1 MRFVKGRMGIDGR
14 GRRGYIRRM
23 DVSQRFPPWIRRS
36 LNTNQGFTKVHGLV
50 KNLHLHTVCEEA
62 KCPNRHECWS
72 SGTATVMIL
81 GEICTRSCSFCSV
94 KSGRPPELD
103 ALEPRRVAAAAK
115 EMGLAHI
122 VITSVNRDDQ
132 LDGGAGIFGE
142 TILAVKEACPGI
154 TVEVLTPDFEGR
166 LESLETLLRSAPHVY
181 SHNIETVRHLQ
192 ASIRPQANYG
202 RSLWALKTAS
212 EWEPGL
218 EVKSG
223 LMVGL
228 GETEDQVYETLED
241 LLESGVKM
249 LTIGQ
254 YLKPTKD
261 HEPVRRFVTP
271 GEFARYEERARAM
284 GFQAVASGPFVR
296 SSYKAET
303 LYAEILAL
311 RSGKDAHAAV

>member
-1 MRFVKGRMGIDGR
+1 MEQKRL
-14 GRRGYIRRM
+14 
-23 DVSQRFPPWIRRS
+23 PPWIRKS
-36 LNTNQGFTKVHGLV
+36 LQTNREFTKVRGLV
-50 KNLHLHTVCEEA
+50 NNLRLHTVCEEA

-81 GEICTRSCSFCSV
+81 GDTCTRSCGFCSV
-94 KSGRPPELD
+94 KSGRPAELD

-115 EMGLAHI
+115 EMALKHI

-132 LDGGAGIFGE
+132 LNGGADIFGE
-142 TILAVKEACPGI
+142 TIAEVKRMAPGI

-166 LESLETLLRSAPHVY
+166 EESLRLVLEAAPQVF

-192 ASIRPQANYG
+192 AQIRPQANYG
-202 RSLWALKTAS
+202 RSMWALRRAS
-212 EWEPGL
+212 EWKPGL

-228 GETEDQVYETLED
+228 GETAEQVVETLRD
-241 LLESGVKM
+241 LRENGVTM

-254 YLKPTKD
+254 YLRPTPK
-261 HEPVRRFVTP
+261 HEPVRRFVP
-271 GEFARYEERARAM
+271 PEEFASYERTARDI

-303 LYAEILAL
+303 LYAEMVAW
-311 RSGKDAHAAV
+311 RRERGAHVAG

>member
-1 MRFVKGRMGIDGR
+1 VGNLR
-14 GRRGYIRRM
+14 
-23 DVSQRFPPWIRRS
+23 
-36 LNTNQGFTKVHGLV
+36 LN
-50 KNLHLHTVCEEA
+50 TVCEEA

-81 GEICTRSCSFCSV
+81 GDTCTRSCRFCSV

-103 ALEPRRVAAAAK
+103 RLEPRRVAAAAK
-115 EMGLAHI
+115 EMNLKHI

-132 LDGGAGIFGE
+132 LNGGADIFGE
-142 TILAVKEACPGI
+142 TILAVKEAVPGI

-166 LESLETLLRSAPHVY
+166 EESLNLVLEAAPHVF

-192 ASIRPQANYG
+192 AQIRPQANYG
-202 RSLWALKTAS
+202 RSMWALRHAS
-212 EWEPGL
+212 AWQPEL

-228 GETEDQVYETLED
+228 GETEEQVLETLGD
-241 LLESGVKM
+241 LRDNGVTM

-254 YLKPTKD
+254 YLQPTPN
-261 HEPVRRFVTP
+261 HEPVHRFVP
-271 GEFARYEERARAM
+271 PEEFAAYEKAALEL
-284 GFQAVASGPFVR
+284 GFSAVASGPFVR

-303 LYAEILAL
+303 LYAERRRIRTGTLAH
-311 RSGKDAHAAV
+311 GGA

>member
-1 MRFVKGRMGIDGR
+1 ME
-14 GRRGYIRRM
+14 
-23 DVSQRFPPWIRRS
+23 SQRLPPWIRRS
-36 LNTNQGFTKVHGLV
+36 LQTDKGFNKVHGLV
-50 KNLHLHTVCEEA
+50 NNLRLHTVCEEA
-62 KCPNRHECWS
+62 KCPNRHECWN

-81 GEICTRSCSFCSV
+81 GDVCTRSCAFCSV

-103 ALEPRRVAAAAK
+103 ALEPRRVAMAAK

-132 LDGGAGIFGE
+132 EDGGSEIFAR
-142 TILAVKEACPGI
+142 TILAVKDAVPGI

-166 LESLETLLRSAPHVY
+166 EASLGRVLDAQPHVF

-192 ASIRPQANYG
+192 APIRPQANYG
-202 RSLWALKTAS
+202 RSLWALRRAS
-212 EWEPGL
+212 EWSPTV

-241 LLESGVKM
+241 LLANGVRM
-249 LTIGQ
+249 LTLGQ
-254 YLKPTKD
+254 YLRPSVK
-261 HEPVRRFVTP
+261 HEPVHRFVTP
-271 GEFARYEERARAM
+271 EEFDRYGERAKAM
-284 GFQAVASGPFVR
+284 GFHAVASGPFVR

-303 LYAEILAL
+303 LYAEMQS
-311 RSGKDAHAAV
+311 RRQAAAG

>member
-1 MRFVKGRMGIDGR
+1 MGPDMEMTR
-14 GRRGYIRRM
+14 L
-23 DVSQRFPPWIRRS
+23 PPWIRKP
-36 LNTNQGFTKVHGLV
+36 LQTNQNFNKVHGLV
-50 KNLHLHTVCEEA
+50 NNLRLHTVCEEA

-81 GEICTRSCSFCSV
+81 GDTCTRSCRFCSV

-103 ALEPRRVAAAAK
+103 LLEPRRVAAAAK
-115 EMGLAHI
+115 EMNLKHI

-132 LDGGAGIFGE
+132 LNGGADIFGD
-142 TILAVKEACPGI
+142 TIRAVKAAVPGI

-166 LESLETLLRSAPHVY
+166 EASLNLVLEAAPHVF

-192 ASIRPQANYG
+192 AQIRPQANYG
-202 RSLWALKTAS
+202 RSMWTLRTAAA
-212 EWEPGL
+212 WRPQV

-223 LMVGL
+223 MMVGL
-228 GETEDQVYETLED
+228 GETEEQVIETMAD
-241 LLESGVKM
+241 LVENGATM

-254 YLKPTKD
+254 YLRPSMD
-261 HEPVRRFVTP
+261 HEPVHRFVHP
-271 GEFARYEERARAM
+271 DEFARYEVKAREI

-303 LYAEILAL
+303 LYEERIAWRRGRTSHVA
-311 RSGKDAHAAV
+311 G

>member
-1 MRFVKGRMGIDGR
+1 MDGMKCF
-14 GRRGYIRRM
+14 M
-23 DVSQRFPPWIRRS
+23 DKPHRFPPWIRRS
-36 LNTNQGFTKVHGLV
+36 LQTNKDFTQVHGLV
-50 KNLHLHTVCEEA
+50 KSLHLHTVCEEA

-81 GEICTRSCSFCSV
+81 GDVCTRSCGFCSV

-115 EMGLAHI
+115 EMKLEHI

-132 LDGGAGIFGE
+132 LDGGATIFAE
-142 TILAVKEACPGI
+142 TIEAVKEMCPGI

-166 LESLETLLRSAPHVY
+166 LESLEILLRSAPHVY

-192 ASIRPQANYG
+192 AQIRPQANYG
-202 RSLWALKTAS
+202 RSLWALQTAS
-212 EWEPGL
+212 EWEPHL

-228 GETEDQVYETLED
+228 GETEEQVYETLED
-241 LLESGVKM
+241 LVAHGVTM

-254 YLKPTKD
+254 YLRPSKD
-261 HEPVRRFVTP
+261 HEPVHRFVTP
-271 GEFARYEERARAM
+271 EEFARYETRAREM
-284 GFQAVASGPFVR
+284 GFHAVASGPFVR

-303 LYAEILAL
+303 LYAEMRAY
-311 RSGKDAHAAV
+311 RGGKAVDEAV

>member
-1 MRFVKGRMGIDGR
+1 MWAYTPK
-14 GRRGYIRRM
+14 M
-23 DVSQRFPPWIRRS
+23 DTSQRFPPWIRRT
-36 LNTNQGFTKVHGLV
+36 LNTNRDFKQVHGLV
-50 KNLHLHTVCEEA
+50 KQLHLHTVCEEA

-72 SGTATVMIL
+72 QGTATVMIL
-81 GEICTRSCSFCSV
+81 GEVCTRSCAFCSV

-115 EMGLAHI
+115 EMKLKHI

-132 LDGGAGIFGE
+132 LDGGAGIFAE
-142 TILAVKEACPGI
+142 TIRAVREACPGI

-166 LESLETLLRSAPHVY
+166 EESLRTLLDSQPQIY

-192 ASIRPQANYG
+192 AQIRPQANYG
-202 RSLWALKTAS
+202 RSLWALETAAAWS
-212 EWEPGL
+212 PRL

-228 GETEDQVYETLED
+228 GETEEQVYETLED
-241 LLESGVKM
+241 LFACGVRM

-254 YLKPTKD
+254 YLRPTKS
-261 HEPVRRFVTP
+261 HEPVHRFVTP
-271 GEFARYEERARAM
+271 DEFVRYETRAREM

-296 SSYKAET
+296 SSYKAEA
-303 LYAEILAL
+303 LYEEMCAS
-311 RSGKDAHAAV
+311 RSGNGLDAAV

>member
-1 MRFVKGRMGIDGR
+1 METTRL
-14 GRRGYIRRM
+14 
-23 DVSQRFPPWIRRS
+23 PPWIRKNLR
-36 LNTNQGFTKVHGLV
+36 TNHQFNQVHGLV
-50 KNLHLHTVCEEA
+50 NNLRLHTVCEEA

-81 GEICTRSCSFCSV
+81 GDTCTRSCRFCSV

-103 ALEPRRVAAAAK
+103 HLEPRRVATAAA
-115 EMGLAHI
+115 EMNLKHI

-132 LDGGAGIFGE
+132 LDGGGAIFAE
-142 TILAVKEACPGI
+142 TIRAVKEAVPGI

-166 LESLETLLRSAPHVY
+166 EESLDLVLKAAPHVF

-192 ASIRPQANYG
+192 AKIRPQANYG
-202 RSLWALKTAS
+202 RSLWALRHAS
-212 EWEPGL
+212 EWTPTL

-228 GETEDQVYETLED
+228 GESEEQAVETLED
-241 LLESGVKM
+241 LVENGVKM

-254 YLKPTKD
+254 YLRPTPQ
-261 HEPVRRFVTP
+261 HEPVHRFVP
-271 GEFARYEERARAM
+271 PEEFVRYGERAKEL
-284 GFQAVASGPFVR
+284 GFHAVASGPFVR

-303 LYAEILAL
+303 LYAEMIDW
-311 RSGKDAHAAV
+311 RNDHASNATG

>member
-1 MRFVKGRMGIDGR
+1 MELTRL
-14 GRRGYIRRM
+14 
-23 DVSQRFPPWIRRS
+23 PPWIRKP
-36 LNTNQGFTKVHGLV
+36 LQTNQNFNKVHGLV
-50 KNLHLHTVCEEA
+50 NNLRLHTVCEEA

-81 GEICTRSCSFCSV
+81 GDTCTRSCRFCSV

-103 ALEPRRVAAAAK
+103 RLEPRRVAAAAR
-115 EMGLAHI
+115 EMHLKHI

-132 LDGGAGIFGE
+132 VNGGADIFGD
-142 TILAVKEACPGI
+142 TIRAVKEAVPGI

-166 LESLETLLRSAPHVY
+166 EASLNLVLEAAPHVF

-192 ASIRPQANYG
+192 AQIRPQANYG
-202 RSLWALKTAS
+202 RSMWTLRTAAA
-212 EWEPGL
+212 WCPQL

-223 LMVGL
+223 MMVGL
-228 GETEDQVYETLED
+228 GETEEQVVDTLAD
-241 LLESGVKM
+241 LFENGATM

-254 YLKPTKD
+254 YLRPSMD
-261 HEPVRRFVTP
+261 HEPVHRFVHP
-271 GEFARYEERARAM
+271 DEFARYGEKAREI

-303 LYAEILAL
+303 LYEEMIAWRRGRA
-311 RSGKDAHAAV
+311 SHVAG

>member
-1 MRFVKGRMGIDGR
+1 MERKRL
-14 GRRGYIRRM
+14 
-23 DVSQRFPPWIRRS
+23 PPWIRKS
-36 LNTNQGFTKVHGLV
+36 LQTNQNFNKVHGLV
-50 KNLHLHTVCEEA
+50 GNLRLNTVCEEA

-81 GEICTRSCSFCSV
+81 GDTCTRSCRFCSV

-103 ALEPRRVAAAAK
+103 RLEPRRVAAAAK
-115 EMGLAHI
+115 EMNLKHI

-132 LDGGAGIFGE
+132 LNGGADIFGE
-142 TILAVKEACPGI
+142 TILAVKEAVPGI

-166 LESLETLLRSAPHVY
+166 EESLNLVLEAAPHVF

-192 ASIRPQANYG
+192 AQIRPQANYG
-202 RSLWALKTAS
+202 RSMWALRHAS
-212 EWEPGL
+212 AWQPEL

-228 GETEDQVYETLED
+228 GETEEQVLETLGD
-241 LLESGVKM
+241 LRDNGVTM

-254 YLKPTKD
+254 YLQPTPN
-261 HEPVRRFVTP
+261 HEPVHRFVP
-271 GEFARYEERARAM
+271 PEEFAAYEKAALEL
-284 GFQAVASGPFVR
+284 GFSAVASGPFVR

-303 LYAEILAL
+303 LYAERRRIRTGTLAH
-311 RSGKDAHAAV
+311 GGA

>member
-1 MRFVKGRMGIDGR
+1 MERKRL
-14 GRRGYIRRM
+14 
-23 DVSQRFPPWIRRS
+23 PPWIRKS
-36 LNTNQGFTKVHGLV
+36 LQTNQNFNKVHGLV
-50 KNLHLHTVCEEA
+50 GNLRLNTVCEEA

-81 GEICTRSCSFCSV
+81 GDTCTRSCRFCSV

-103 ALEPRRVAAAAK
+103 RLEPRRVAAAAK
-115 EMGLAHI
+115 EMNLKHI

-132 LDGGAGIFGE
+132 LNGGADIFGE
-142 TILAVKEACPGI
+142 TILAVKEAVPGI

-166 LESLETLLRSAPHVY
+166 EESLNLVLEAAPHVF

-192 ASIRPQANYG
+192 AQIRPQANYG
-202 RSLWALKTAS
+202 RSMWALRHAS
-212 EWEPGL
+212 GWQPEL

-228 GETEDQVYETLED
+228 GETEEQVLETLGD
-241 LLESGVKM
+241 LRDNGVTM

-254 YLKPTKD
+254 YLQPTPN
-261 HEPVRRFVTP
+261 HEPVHRFVP
-271 GEFARYEERARAM
+271 PEEFTAYEKAALEL
-284 GFQAVASGPFVR
+284 GFSAVASGPFVR

-303 LYAEILAL
+303 LYAERRRIRTGTLAH
-311 RSGKDAHAAV
+311 GGA

>member
-1 MRFVKGRMGIDGR
+1 METTRL
-14 GRRGYIRRM
+14 
-23 DVSQRFPPWIRRS
+23 PPWIRKNLR
-36 LNTNQGFTKVHGLV
+36 TNHNFNQVSGLV
-50 KNLHLHTVCEEA
+50 SNLRLNTVCEEA

-81 GEICTRSCSFCSV
+81 GDTCTRSCRFCSV

-103 ALEPRRVAAAAK
+103 ALEPKRVAAAAA
-115 EMGLAHI
+115 EMKLKHI

-142 TILAVKEACPGI
+142 TIEAVKEAVPGI

-166 LESLETLLRSAPHVY
+166 TESLDLLLTSAPHVF

-192 ASIRPQANYG
+192 AKIRPQANYG
-202 RSLWALKTAS
+202 RSLWALRHAS
-212 EWEPGL
+212 EWTPTL
-218 EVKSG
+218 EVKSS

-228 GETEDQVYETLED
+228 GETEEQVYETLED
-241 LLESGVKM
+241 LAENGVKM

-254 YLKPTKD
+254 YLRPTPE
-261 HEPVRRFVTP
+261 HEPVHRFVTP
-271 GEFARYEERARAM
+271 EEFERYETRAREL
-284 GFQAVASGPFVR
+284 GFHAVASGPFVR

-303 LYAEILAL
+303 LYADMIAW
-311 RSGKDAHAAV
+311 RSGQKNNATG

>member
-1 MRFVKGRMGIDGR
+1 MESTRL
-14 GRRGYIRRM
+14 
-23 DVSQRFPPWIRRS
+23 PPWIRKNLR
-36 LNTNQGFTKVHGLV
+36 TNQNFNKVSGLV
-50 KNLHLHTVCEEA
+50 GNLRLHTVCEEA

-81 GEICTRSCSFCSV
+81 GDTCTRSCRFCSV

-103 ALEPRRVAAAAK
+103 ALEPRRVAMAAK
-115 EMGLAHI
+115 EMKLEHI

-132 LDGGAGIFGE
+132 LDGGGGIFGD
-142 TILAVKEACPGI
+142 TIRAVKEAVPGI

-166 LESLETLLRSAPHVY
+166 EESLNLVLEAGPHVF

-192 ASIRPQANYG
+192 AQIRPQANYG
-202 RSLWALKTAS
+202 RSLWALRAAS
-212 EWEPGL
+212 KFEPAV

-228 GETEDQVYETLED
+228 GETEEQVVETLED
-241 LLESGVKM
+241 LAENGTTM

-254 YLKPTKD
+254 YLRPTRD
-261 HEPVRRFVTP
+261 HEPVHRFVHP
-271 GEFARYEERARAM
+271 DEFARYEAKAREI
-284 GFQAVASGPFVR
+284 GFHAVASGPFVR

-303 LYAEILAL
+303 LYAEMRNWRRGRADHVA
-311 RSGKDAHAAV
+311 G